1 MQKKKT
7 KAPGTA
13 RPRPR
18 KKRALGMG
26 LDALIPE
33 IEPSDQPTSDF
44 FECAISI
51 IQPNPLQP
59 RMRFGADELAELA
72 ESIKAQGVIQPLVV
86 RKTGNG
92 YELVT
97 GERRLRASKMAGLDQ
112 VPVVVKMISDA
123 QMLEMS
129 IVENIQRQNLN
140 PIEEA
145 EAYYRLM
152 TEFNLTQDQA
162 AQRVG
167 KSRPAVAN
175 FLRLRHLPEQIK
187 DSLMDNTLS
196 MGHARALLGAE
207 NQAQQLAVWQAIKT
221 RALSVRDT
229 EKMVRRLKKT
239 ARKPSKPAIDSE
251 QAYFLNLEEDL
262 SRRFGTKVQIR
273 RRGQKGK
280 VEITFYND
288 DDLDRLLNLLT
299 PG

>member
-1 MQKKKT
+1 
-7 KAPGTA
+7 
-13 RPRPR
+13 
-18 KKRALGMG
+18 MG

-33 IEPSDQPTSDF
+33 IEPTDRTASDF
-44 FECAISI
+44 FECEIDM
-51 IQPNPLQP
+51 IQPNPFQP
-59 RMRFGADELAELA
+59 RMRFATEELAELA
-72 ESIKAQGVIQPLVV
+72 ESIKEQGVIQPLVV
-86 RKTGNG
+86 RKTDSG

-97 GERRLRASKMAGLDQ
+97 GERRLRASRMAGLDQ

-187 DSLMDNTLS
+187 DSLMDGTLS

-207 NQAQQLAVWQAIKT
+207 NQAQQLAAWQAIKT
-221 RALSVRDT
+221 KDLSVRDT
-229 EKMVRRLKKT
+229 EKMIRRFKK
-239 ARKPSKPAIDSE
+239 AGKKGPVPNLDSE
-251 QAYFLNLEEDL
+251 QAYFINLEEDL

-273 RRGQKGK
+273 RSGKKGR
-280 VEITFYND
+280 VEIAFYSD
-288 DDLDRLLNLLT
+288 DNLDRLLNLLT
-299 PG
+299 AG